1 MFDSWENICMSI
13 SSVLDSVLES
23 TAALE
28 TISTSLTAVDDVTL
42 LANQTRLA
50 EARRRID
57 AAVAVSSAEVARRS
71 HRDLG
76 YAGLA
81 QRLGDRTPEK
91 LVQRVSGVSRGEAG
105 RLVKVGVMMATGPT
119 YLHSV
124 NDALARGELS
134 VDAADAIRAGLG
146 EPSDTVAAEALA
158 RAAATLVA
166 EASSLAVEQLAARA
180 RELRDLI
187 DEAGVADR
195 ERLRQE
201 QRYLRFTPQLDGM
214 VRINGLLD
222 PESAALVTDA
232 FDIVTSPRR
241 GGPRFMNSVERARAK
256 ALEEDP
262 RSIEQIMLDAFIEI
276 VHVASTADTGT
287 LFGTRR
293 PAVRLLVAERDLARR
308 TGAGHLEGQS
318 AAVSIA
324 TVERHAC
331 EAGFVP
337 IVFGEGGDV
346 LNLGVTQRLFSAR
359 QRIALAARDG
369 GCRVTGCCRPPSWTE
384 AHHLIPWGD
393 GGPTDVDN
401 AILLCRFH
409 HLLVHNNGWAIT
421 RDGAEFF
428 LHPPASIDPDRVPI
442 PMPTKSTALKRL
454 LAG

>member
-1 MFDSWENICMSI
+1 MSL

-23 TAALE
+23 TAALA
-28 TISTSLTAVDDVTL
+28 SVSASPTAVDDVAL
-42 LANQTRLA
+42 LANQARLA

-91 LVQRVSGVSRGEAG
+91 LVQRVSGLGRGEAS
-105 RLVKVGVMMATGPT
+105 RPVRVGVMIATGPKH
-119 YLHSV
+119 LRAV
-124 NDALARGELS
+124 NGAVTGGALS
-134 VDAADAIRAGLG
+134 VEAADVIRVGLG
-146 EPSDTVAAEALA
+146 EPGESASAEALGQ
-158 RAAATLVA
+158 AAAELVA
-166 EASSLAVEQLAARA
+166 EAATLTVEQLAARA
-180 RELRDLI
+180 RELRDRI

-195 ERLRQE
+195 ERQRYE
-201 QRYLRFTPQLDGM
+201 QRFLRFTPQSDGM
-214 VRINGLLD
+214 VRVNGLLD

-232 FDIVTSPRR
+232 FDIITSPRR
-241 GGPRFMNSVERARAK
+241 GGPRFMNPVELARAK
-256 ALEEDP
+256 ALQEDP
-262 RSIEQIMLDAFIEI
+262 RSIEQIMLDALVEI

-293 PAVRLLVAERDLARR
+293 PAVRVLVTERDLARR

-324 TVERHAC
+324 TVERHTC
-331 EAGFVP
+331 PGGLVP
-337 IVFGEGGDV
+337 IVFDETGEV
-346 LNLGVTQRLFSAR
+346 LRLGLAQRLFSAR

-369 GCRVTGCCRPPSWTE
+369 GCRVSGCGRPPSWTE
-384 AHHLIPWGD
+384 AHHIIPWDD
-393 GGPTDVDN
+393 GGPTDIDN
-401 AILLCRFH
+401 AILLCKFH

-421 RDGAEFF
+421 REEGEFY
-428 LHPPASIDPDRVPI
+428 LHPPAHVDPDRVPI
-442 PMPTKSTALKRL
+442 PMPTKSAALKRL

>member
-1 MFDSWENICMSI
+1 MSVT
-13 SSVLDSVLES
+13 SVLDSVLES

-28 TISTSLTAVDDVTL
+28 TICSSLTAVDDAAL
-42 LANQTRLA
+42 LANQARLA

-57 AAVAVSSAEVARRS
+57 AAVAVSSAELARRS

-81 QRLGDRTPEK
+81 QRMGDRTPEK

-105 RLVKVGVMMATGPT
+105 RLVKVGVMMATGPAH
-119 YLHSV
+119 LRAV
-124 NDALARGELS
+124 NDAVSKGALS

-146 EPSDTVAAEALA
+146 EPTETVDLEALA
-158 RAAATLVA
+158 GAAADLVV
-166 EASSLAVEQLAARA
+166 EASSLEVEQLAVRA
-180 RELRDLI
+180 RHLRDLL
-187 DEAGVADR
+187 DEAGIADR
-195 ERLRQE
+195 ERQLRE
-201 QRYLRFTPQLDGM
+201 QRFLRLTPQLDGM

-241 GGPRFMNSVERARAK
+241 GGPRFMNPVERARAE
-256 ALEEDP
+256 ALEKDP
-262 RSIEQIMLDAFIEI
+262 RSIPQIMLDAFVEI

-293 PAVRLLVAERDLARR
+293 PAVRVLVAESDLAHRV
-308 TGAGHLEGQS
+308 GAGHLEGQS

-331 EAGFVP
+331 DGGLVP
-337 IVFGEGGDV
+337 IVFNEGGDI
-346 LNLGVTQRLFSAR
+346 LNLGRTQRLFSAR
-359 QRIALAARDG
+359 QRLALAARDG
-369 GCRVTGCCRPPSWTE
+369 GCRVAGCCRPPSWTE
-384 AHHLIPWGD
+384 AHHIILWD
-393 GGPTDVDN
+393 HGGLTDIDN

-421 RDGAEFF
+421 RDGGEFS
-428 LHPPASIDPDRVPI
+428 LHPPADVDPDRVPI
-442 PMPTKSTALKRL
+442 PMPSQSTALKGL
-454 LAG
+454 LAS